1 MGSKEIR
8 KGLVREYG
16 NREFAGRNWMMGII
30 RGQWINPKKLERAKE
45 FRRDMTETE
54 KILWDNLRGNKL
66 NGLHFRRQQVISGYI
81 TDFYCHSARLIV
93 EIDGPVHDSQKEED
107 QMREIVLKNK
117 GLKIFRVKNEEVQT
131 NLPDVLD
138 RISRACGK

>member
-1 MGSKEIR
+1 
-8 KGLVREYG
+8 
-16 NREFAGRNWMMGII
+16 MGII
-30 RGQWINPKKLERAKE
+30 RGQWINSNKLERAKE

-54 KILWDNLRGNKL
+54 KILWDNLRSNKL

-81 TDFYCHSARLIV
+81 IDFYCHSARLIV
-93 EIDGPVHDSQKEED
+93 EIDGPVHDRQKEED

-117 GLKIFRVKNEEVQT
+117 GLKIFRIKNEEVQT

-138 RISRACGK
+138 RISHACGK